1 MNNEKFEIKSYKDH
15 RTVNKIG
22 YLLGIFLFTFMAY
35 TKYYDGEW
43 EPITNLFVILVMVYT
58 LRLFFPQVC
67 FHKVFIEAKD
77 NIINYQ
83 LSGFSFKTKTIFV
96 SHIQDIIIFESAIF
110 LKVSDLE
117 IRLSLIPF
125 SNELKEDIGVYFE
138 ELKKEIEN
146 A

>member
-1 MNNEKFEIKSYKDH
+1 MNNEIFQIKSYKDH

-22 YLLGIFLFTFMAY
+22 YLVGIFLFAYMAY

-43 EPITNLFVILVMVYT
+43 DPITNLFVILIMVYS

-67 FHKVFIEAKD
+67 FHKVFIEIK
-77 NIINYQ
+77 NNRINYQ
-83 LSGFSFKTKTIFV
+83 LSGFSFKTKTISI

-110 LKVSDLE
+110 LKVNELE

-125 SNELKEDIGVYFE
+125 SNDLKTEIGLCFE

-146 A
+146 V